1 MSIGWMSQAP
11 TFGQKDKL
19 KPARNIPFALTH
31 SAFRL
36 GRASWSLL
44 CSRLSGG
51 STKTRL
57 LDLRLRRS
65 VPAMVAVS
73 EEEGERTGTGESPV
87 KETVLVLLSMMGD
100 SLTVVG
106 GRNMNERRWR
116 GGSDKAAITADS

>member
-1 MSIGWMSQAP
+1 
-11 TFGQKDKL
+11 
-19 KPARNIPFALTH
+19 
-31 SAFRL
+31 
-36 GRASWSLL
+36 L

-73 EEEGERTGTGESPV
+73 AEVERTGTGESPV
-87 KETVLVLLSMMGD
+87 KETVLVLLSIIGD

-106 GRNMNERRWR
+106 G
-116 GGSDKAAITADS
+116 GDD